1 MHIDPVHYIDAKP
14 KITNPGDHFY
24 ILDLVSGKEIPSKY
38 SVQNR
43 GGKGRDGQPM
53 EFGVLEAEIA
63 YGKGVWAG
71 GWGGG
76 GAFAVAVKGW
86 VEAESG
92 AVGRGGWRGG
102 SGGIV
107 EILGWVGISMTL
119 TSTVLVVM

>member
-14 KITNPGDHFY
+14 KITNPGDFY

-38 SVQNR
+38 SVQYR
-43 GGKGRDGQPM
+43 GGKDRDGQPM
-53 EFGVLEAEIA
+53 EFGVLEAEIE

-86 VEAESG
+86 EEESG
-92 AVGRGGWRGG
+92 AGGWRGR

-107 EILGWVGISMTL
+107 EVLGWVGVAMIL